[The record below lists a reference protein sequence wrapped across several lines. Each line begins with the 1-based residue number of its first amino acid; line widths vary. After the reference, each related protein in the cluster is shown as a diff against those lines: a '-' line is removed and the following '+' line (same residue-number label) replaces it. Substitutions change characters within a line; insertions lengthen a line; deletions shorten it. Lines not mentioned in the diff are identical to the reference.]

1 MKVTTPANVAATWA
15 VLAQAVDCK
24 LQRLY
29 TDLDPDRAKKFRL
42 TWPFFASFGD
52 TETTSLNRSN
62 VVLKILI
69 SHCGG
74 LPMLTEFNPS
84 AARLALLSRPEIH
97 VQLCALAIAR
107 RPGVLRCCVDKQA
120 RQSLQAALGSTLF
133 ALNALSHSGQRV
145 APASANWQ
153 VLRWVCIG
161 YRDWYETIAPQASTI
176 HQMVALSLPEAMLY
190 EVLAAPAEPAEH
202 GAVAALERLETQGV
216 AWPI

>member
-1 MKVTTPANVAATWA
+1 MKVTTPADVAATWA
-15 VLAQAVDCK
+15 VLARAVECK

-29 TDLDPDRAKKFRL
+29 VDLDPDRAKNFHV
-42 TWPFFASFGD
+42 TWPFFSSLDD
-52 TETTSLNRSN
+52 TKTTSINHSN

-69 SHCGG
+69 SHCGD
-74 LPMLTEFNPS
+74 LPLLTEFNSS
-84 AARLALLSRPEIH
+84 AARLALLSRAEIH

-120 RQSLQAALGSTLF
+120 RHSMQAALGSTLF
-133 ALNALSHSGQRV
+133 ALNALSRSGQRV

-161 YRDWYETIAPQASTI
+161 YRDWYETIAPQASTV

-202 GAVAALERLETQGV
+202 GVVVALERLESQGV